1 MAATLPFRPGVPIAT
16 VTAAMTAYPDEPS
29 LLAGLRAGERAAAEA
44 MVDRTYRLVFAL
56 LCRMSGGDRDLAADL
71 TQETY
76 RRAWPALGSFDG
88 RSQLSTWLYR
98 IATNVYLNH
107 VRRPRLL
114 TPLEEEHVAV
124 VPDRSPRQDDEA
136 IARQGEERLRH
147 AVLALPQVLRFLLV
161 AHFWG
166 EVPVREIAS
175 SEGVSQVAVRKRL
188 HRAFAILRRVLEE
201 P

>member
-1 MAATLPFRPGVPIAT
+1 
-16 VTAAMTAYPDEPS
+16 MTAYRDEAS

-44 MVDRTYRLVFAL
+44 MVDATYRLVFAL
-56 LCRMSGGDRDLAADL
+56 LCRLSGGDRDLAADL

-88 RSQLSTWLYR
+88 RSRLSTWLYR
-98 IATNVYLNH
+98 IATNTYLNH

-114 TPLEEEHVAV
+114 APLEEELAAI
-124 VPDRSPRQDDEA
+124 VPDRSPRQDEEA
-136 IARQGEERLRH
+136 IARQGEERLRL
-147 AVLALPQVLRFLLV
+147 AVLALPEALRFLVV

-166 EVPVREIAS
+166 EVPVRELAAA
-175 SEGVSQVAVRKRL
+175 EGVSQVAVRKRL
-188 HRAFAILRRVLEE
+188 HRAFAVLRQMLEE